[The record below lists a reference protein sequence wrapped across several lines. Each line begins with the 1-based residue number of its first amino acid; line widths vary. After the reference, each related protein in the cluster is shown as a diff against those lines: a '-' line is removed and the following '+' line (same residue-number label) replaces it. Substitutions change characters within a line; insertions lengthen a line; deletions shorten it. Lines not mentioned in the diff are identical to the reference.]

1 MMVEVGGSHPDFLLT
16 TFFPP
21 LSYILF
27 KNNLIPLLTALATSV
42 GWHALQAK
50 LLGLVRFTVRER
62 FIDCEVAST
71 HGHVFIIHCDNYS

>member
-16 TFFPP
+16 TFFSP

-42 GWHALQAK
+42 GWHGLQAK
-50 LLGLVRFTVRER
+50 LLSLVRFTVRER
-62 FIDCEVAST
+62 FIDC
-71 HGHVFIIHCDNYS
+71 